1 MAEPSLEF
9 RNDPEIENARRVAF
23 TIATAEHTFSI
34 DNSDLPLSGR
44 IEHLLAE
51 AHRPAMLEPSVFEM
65 IYRLNATQPL
75 GTA

>member
-9 RNDPEIENARRVAF
+9 RNDPEIENARRVAS
-23 TIATAEHTFSI
+23 IATAEHTFSI

-51 AHRPAMLEPSVFEM
+51 AHRAAMLEPSVFEM